1 MNTLKVTITDIKS
14 SGKLHL
20 VSFQR
25 AHLELTMMSLE
36 LNEQLTIGTEVK
48 VGTKATN
55 VTLSKTFR
63 EDISTANQLQGTII
77 SLEKGALLC
86 SVHINLAEEIWE
98 SIITLDM
105 LQKMHLK
112 ERESIYVLLN
122 ASELSIIG
130 AL

>member
-25 AHLELTMMSLE
+25 AHLELTMISLE

-77 SLEKGALLC
+77 SLKKGSLLC
-86 SVHINLAEEIWE
+86 SVHIDLAGETWE

-105 LQKMHLK
+105 LQKMNLK
-112 ERESIYVLLN
+112 EKESIYVLLN